1 MDPKNFADL
10 RNILANLYPD
20 EISIRRLM
28 ADAGVDLSRIVLN
41 AAAANNWHGVL
52 TEAERN
58 ERVDVLLTVVERE
71 YGNNQEFLAA
81 CTAYRQAERQAGS
94 ENLAE
99 PMAVNEKKMSPNQHT
114 IQDSVH
120 RHNKD
125 QNQGNSRMSS
135 LQNIN
140 LSKLRQALFD
150 AAKGWQSAASVCGL
164 VILLINIVITVT
176 SQLSTVLAIVAV
188 LLTLLNVLFLW
199 WSDKLRGEAE
209 TTLRKLEFYHGLG
222 WAISRR
228 EIANLLASS
237 PKAVKQAAYSTEI
250 SEYWT
255 STSLE
260 SPFKLVENLEESAWW
275 SKHLARRMSW
285 YAGATGLV
293 TIMVVLI
300 TLLLALQNLTG
311 QSTPD
316 IVAKVIILVV
326 LFMISSG
333 YIRLAFDYDQ
343 FARAAEKAE
352 TQAVQL
358 QENTV
363 IAEIEAVKLLHDY
376 QIDRAAAPLLPSW
389 LWGLVE
395 KDLNDLWK
403 QRATMEHKD

>member
-1 MDPKNFADL
+1 MDPKIFADL
-10 RNILANLYPD
+10 RNTLANLYPD

-58 ERVDVLLTVVERE
+58 ERVNVLLTVVERE

-81 CTAYRQAERQAGS
+81 CTAYRQAERQIGS
-94 ENLAE
+94 EDLEAHVVIGE
-99 PMAVNEKKMSPNQHT
+99 EKILSSQSEA
-114 IQDSVH
+114 QASEGD
-120 RHNKD
+120 RNK
-125 QNQGNSRMSS
+125 NQGNPRMQS

-140 LSKLRQALFD
+140 LPKLRQALFD
-150 AAKGWQSAASVCGL
+150 AAKGWQLAASVCGL
-164 VILLINIVITVT
+164 VIVLINIIAAIT
-176 SQLSTVLAIVAV
+176 SQLSAVLAIAAV
-188 LLTLLNVLFLW
+188 LLTVFNILFLW
-199 WSDKLRGEAE
+199 RSDRLREEAE
-209 TTLRKLEFYHGLG
+209 ATLRKLEFYNGLG

-237 PKAVKQAAYSTEI
+237 PKAVKQAANSTEI
-250 SEYWT
+250 CEYWT
-255 STSLE
+255 STRVE
-260 SPFKLVENLEESAWW
+260 SPLKLLENLEESAWW
-275 SKHLARRMSW
+275 SKHLARRMSQ
-285 YAGATGLV
+285 YAGGVGLV
-293 TIMVVLI
+293 TFVVVLI
-300 TLLLALQNLTG
+300 TLLLVLQSPTA
-311 QSTPD
+311 QPASD
-316 IVAKVIILVV
+316 MIAKVIILVV
-326 LFMISSG
+326 LFVVSSG
-333 YIRLAFDYDQ
+333 YIRLAFDYAQ